1 MSNPYE
7 QFRQAIMGGLPIDNA
22 VSFDQFQD
30 ARLSGLVNSLQPN
43 PQLMNNM
50 SNVSQQINQQQID
63 KNAKEQKRK
72 ERRQGLEDIATRFGI
87 INAQQSGNYQQAN
100 VMQNN
105 LLQRQQAR
113 KAEEEF
119 ARMYATL
126 NDDQKRIVDLQRAG
140 IKLPAN
146 NQTFE
151 RFGVYDLE
159 GNLVNTVNKSDAT
172 QIQSIENNPDLIIG
186 QLRSRT
192 KQETEPLNIFSIT
205 DADGNRINQI
215 ANPTIEDINRLN
227 ENNLFINKPPQASD
241 RGQGV
246 PKFPGLNDL
255 QGQFKATNKLV
266 VNMSNL
272 AKKFAETPES
282 ALALGNVTQF
292 VDSIISNIDATG
304 NMLKGEDY
312 NSVLQ
317 QGYVSNG
324 GKDYSSAI
332 KTVSQATGITES
344 RVRDLA
350 YLFAA
355 ARGQEGRGL
364 SDKDYENALRIVN
377 GGVGAEGK
385 IKVLEDVANRLTEEA
400 YGDLNFIIGQLP
412 PELDP
417 ARYNQLQG
425 SIQPFVD
432 PYNNQSAVPLN
443 QADQILK
450 DLGYD

>member
-1 MSNPYE
+1 MSIFKNLTNRFANIGAGGNFFQAPME
-7 QFRQAIMGGLPIDNA
+7 FPDEAARQKASREGFQNFANALGVVAAI
-22 VSFDQFQD
+22 
-30 ARLSGLVNSLQPN
+30 
-43 PQLMNNM
+43 
-50 SNVSQQINQQQID
+50 
-63 KNAKEQKRK
+63 
-72 ERRQGLEDIATRFGI
+72 
-87 INAQQSGNYQQAN
+87 QSGNPQRLALAQQN
-100 VMQNN
+100 MMNFQERKRE
-105 LLQRQQAR
+105 QEDER
-113 KAEEEF
+113 KALENF
-119 ARMYATL
+119 NRMYATL
-126 NDDQKRIVDLQRAG
+126 DEDQQREVDLQRAG

-151 RFGVYDLE
+151 RFGVYGLD
-159 GNLVNTVNKSDAT
+159 GKPVGSVSKSNTQK
-172 QIQSIENNPDLIIG
+172 IQEIENNPNFIIAPLSTQGLG
-186 QLRSRT
+186 Q
-192 KQETEPLNIFSIT
+192 EDEPLNIYSVT
-205 DADGNRINQI
+205 DADGNRIGQI
-215 ANPTIEDINRLN
+215 ANPTIENLDDLTAQGLFLN
-227 ENNLFINKPPQASD
+227 KLPQASD

-266 VNMSNL
+266 SNISGL
-272 AKKFAETPES
+272 AKKFAESPKS

-292 VDSIISNIDATG
+292 VDSIISNIDAAG
-304 NMLKGEDY
+304 NMLQGEDY
-312 NSVLQ
+312 NSVQQ

-324 GKDYSSAI
+324 GKDYSNAI
-332 KTVSQATGITES
+332 KTVSQATGIAES

-364 SDKDYENALRIVN
+364 SDKDYDNALTIVS

-412 PELDP
+412 PGTDP
-417 ARYNQLQG
+417 ARYNQLTG
-425 SIQPFVD
+425 SIQPFVN

-450 DLGYD
+450 DLGID